1 MRSDLMINWRNEIEP
16 AAERSA
22 GLRYE
27 GVGRQRVGGEPAEP
41 AAVVEPDV
49 QPAST
54 GSGPG

>member
-1 MRSDLMINWRNEIEP
+1 MRGDLVIDGRNALEP
-16 AAERSA
+16 GAVRSS

-27 GVGRQRVGGEPAEP
+27 GVGRRRDGEPAEP
-41 AAVVEPDV
+41 AAVTEPEA